1 MSVELQGYRLDVVQM
16 RIWHVSNTGTV
27 KMELQ
32 SPGNM
37 EARRTRAGT
46 KGTSETRCWEGQ
58 DGPVVSRQTWS
69 GKSTA
74 EPKLEPNYIRT
85 D

>member
-1 MSVELQGYRLDVVQM
+1 MFCPHQSKLNERADWLQMSVELQGYRLDVVQM

-37 EARRTRAGT
+37 EARKNQSGNKRHFRDAVLGRTGR
-46 KGTSETRCWEGQ
+46 S
-58 DGPVVSRQTWS
+58 SR
-69 GKSTA
+69 
-74 EPKLEPNYIRT
+74 L
-85 D
+85 